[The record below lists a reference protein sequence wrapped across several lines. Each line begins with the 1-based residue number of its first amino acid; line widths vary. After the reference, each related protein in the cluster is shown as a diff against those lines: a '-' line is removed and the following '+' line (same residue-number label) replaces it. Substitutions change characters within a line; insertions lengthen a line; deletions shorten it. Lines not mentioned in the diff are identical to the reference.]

1 SIVGWGYTSVATM
14 TGLTAGDTYY
24 IQVDGYSS
32 DTGTFGIEVHDDG
45 LDGFVY
51 ENGSWTPS
59 DPNIDATASD
69 NITVIDGV
77 TSFTTAIEV
86 NNVTVMSGATLN
98 VEDVLTINGDI
109 TNDGDLVFVST
120 ATGNGELAAVPGT
133 STIAGNVTV
142 QR

>member
-1 SIVGWGYTSVATM
+1 LGGILTDTHIAIYEAPTDCTDLSTLGTEVGCDEDGGSIVGWGYTSVATM
-14 TGLTAGDTYY
+14 TGLTACDTYY

-32 DTGTFGIEVHDDG
+32 STGTFGIEVHDDG

-98 VEDVLTINGDI
+98 VE
-109 TNDGDLVFVST
+109 
-120 ATGNGELAAVPGT
+120 
-133 STIAGNVTV
+133 NV
-142 QR
+142 